1 MIAIKFSENIFQVLL
16 KFPYLN
22 EEYLHDRTKI
32 TENRLEHDRNIF
44 TLTNLN
50 IGIWPKNLQQRIFWY
65 EGSG

>member
-32 TENRLEHDRNIF
+32 TENRLEHDRKIF

-50 IGIWPKNLQQRIFWY
+50 IGI
-65 EGSG
+65 